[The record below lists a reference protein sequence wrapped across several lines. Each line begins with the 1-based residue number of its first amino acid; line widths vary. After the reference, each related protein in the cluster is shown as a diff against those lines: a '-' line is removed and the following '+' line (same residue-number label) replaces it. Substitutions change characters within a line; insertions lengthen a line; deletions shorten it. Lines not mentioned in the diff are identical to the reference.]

1 MRLPLPCGN
10 LKLYEGSLLIDS
22 DVKVNM
28 GVFSFLSGLRHEL
41 LILSLLEFI
50 STLSLPLCT
59 SMLQVNT
66 IYTTAEVSEREVRL
80 KKEFL

>member
-10 LKLYEGSLLIDS
+10 LELDEGSLLIDS
-22 DVKVNM
+22 NVEVNM
-28 GVFSFLSGLRHEL
+28 GVFSFNSGLQHEI

-59 SMLQVNT
+59 SMLQ
-66 IYTTAEVSEREVRL
+66 I
-80 KKEFL
+80 